1 MSTAQHARLLRKI
14 RREEERAARQ
24 RAESSLARGE
34 LVRQLVA
41 ESGSQQ
47 AAAQELGVSRQ
58 AVSKAVQAGED
69 AWDEL
74 RQTAPALTYLTMAW
88 PKYSPDVMRDD
99 EWAALE
105 GKEATAA
112 AETAREAWETLAAT
126 LESMRLIAKKAVA
139 ETTGALN
146 GDADLPD
153 LLEEGL
159 KPRGGDLDEWDYE
172 FVGRRLRPRDEP
184 EAKRMRSI
192 LMGMESSLH
201 RGAQEAREQQQVW
214 AARAEPS

>member
-1 MSTAQHARLLRKI
+1 MPTARHTRLVRKI

-41 ESGSQQ
+41 DAGSQQ
-47 AAAQELGVSRQ
+47 AAARELGTSRQ
-58 AVSKAVQAGED
+58 AVNKTVQAGED
-69 AWDEL
+69 AWDQL
-74 RQTAPALTYLTMAW
+74 RQAAPALTYLPMAW
-88 PKYSPDVMRDD
+88 PKYGPDVIRDD

-105 GKEATAA
+105 GKTATEAAK
-112 AETAREAWETLAAT
+112 TARDAWGTLACT
-126 LESMRLIAKKAVA
+126 LESLYLILRKAVA

-159 KPRGGDLDEWDYE
+159 KPDGGDLGEWDYE

-184 EAKRMRSI
+184 ETKRMRTI

-201 RGAQEAREQQQVW
+201 SGVQEAREQQQVW
-214 AARAEPS
+214 ADRA

>member
-1 MSTAQHARLLRKI
+1 MSTAQHARLVRKI

-34 LVRQLVA
+34 LVRQLVTDT
-41 ESGSQQ
+41 GSQQ
-47 AAAQELGVSRQ
+47 DAAQALGISRQ
-58 AVSKAVQAGED
+58 AVNKTVQAGED
-69 AWDEL
+69 AWDQL
-74 RQTAPALTYLTMAW
+74 RQAAPALTYLTVTW
-88 PKYSPDVMRDD
+88 PKYSPDVIRED

-105 GKEATAA
+105 GEDAA
-112 AETAREAWETLAAT
+112 AAAKTARDAWDTLAST
-126 LESMRLIAKKAVA
+126 LESLHLILRKAVA

-159 KPRGGDLDEWDYE
+159 KPGGGDLGEWDYE

-201 RGAQEAREQQQVW
+201 SGVREAREQQQVW
-214 AARAEPS
+214 AERV